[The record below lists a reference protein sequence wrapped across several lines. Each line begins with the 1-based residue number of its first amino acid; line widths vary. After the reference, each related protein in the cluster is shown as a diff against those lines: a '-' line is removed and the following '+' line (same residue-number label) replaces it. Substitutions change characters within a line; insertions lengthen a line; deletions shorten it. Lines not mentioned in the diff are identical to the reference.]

1 VRKNFGPA
9 YTMPVAAWITGFFV
23 IPLAVIF
30 VYSFL
35 KKGIYGGVVW
45 QFSLDAY
52 TALANRG
59 LIVVAGKTLF
69 QSATATILTL
79 LLALP
84 ASYFIARSRYKNVF
98 LFLVII
104 PFWTNFLIRIYAWIA
119 ILGTNGFLN
128 GFLMSMGLIPEPF
141 QFLYNQYAVIV
152 VMVYTYLPF
161 AILPLYATIEK
172 FDFSLV
178 EAAQDLGASKTQ
190 SMLRVLLPNIRPGII
205 TAVLFTFIPAFGQ
218 YAVPQLVGGRDSFM
232 LGNVIARELTV
243 SRNLPLSS
251 SISVVLTAIT
261 MIGVVLFVNLQVSA
275 ARNTPRTREPA

>member
-1 VRKNFGPA
+1 MRRNYGPA
-9 YTMPVAAWITGFFV
+9 YTMPVAAWITGFFIV
-23 IPLAVIF
+23 PLAIIF

-52 TALANRG
+52 TALANKG
-59 LIVVAGKTLF
+59 LIVVAGRTLV
-69 QSATATILTL
+69 QSAAATILTL

-119 ILGTNGFLN
+119 ILGNNGFLN
-128 GFLMSMGLIPEPF
+128 GFLMSIGLIGEPL
-141 QFLYNQYAVIV
+141 QFLYNQYAVII
-152 VMVYTYLPF
+152 VMAYTYLPF

-178 EAAQDLGASKTQ
+178 EAAQDLGASKMQ
-190 SMLRVLLPNIRPGII
+190 SMLRVLLPNIKPGII

-251 SISVVLTAIT
+251 SISVALAAIT
-261 MIGVVLFVNLQVSA
+261 MIGVLLFVNLQANAS
-275 ARNTPRTREPA
+275 RETPRITEPA

>member
-1 VRKNFGPA
+1 MRKNFGPA